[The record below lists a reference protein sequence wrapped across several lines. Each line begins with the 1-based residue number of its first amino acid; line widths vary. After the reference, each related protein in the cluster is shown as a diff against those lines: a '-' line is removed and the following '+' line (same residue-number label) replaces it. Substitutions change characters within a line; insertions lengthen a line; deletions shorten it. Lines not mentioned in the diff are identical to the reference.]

1 MRNRILFLLC
11 FLCIGLQA
19 FAQISISGKVVD
31 AGGLELPGVNVMVK
45 GTTIGTLTDGDGRFT
60 IPDVP
65 GSSNAV
71 LVFSYVGFQT
81 QEIKVGNTKNLTV
94 KLQEDNMAWWLVMVH
109 PVKKIWQ
116 ALFLVLNWMI
126 LR

>member
-1 MRNRILFLLC
+1 
-11 FLCIGLQA
+11 
-19 FAQISISGKVVD
+19 
-31 AGGLELPGVNVMVK
+31 MVK

-94 KLQEDNMAWWLVMVH
+94 KLQEDNMALDEVVVVMVH